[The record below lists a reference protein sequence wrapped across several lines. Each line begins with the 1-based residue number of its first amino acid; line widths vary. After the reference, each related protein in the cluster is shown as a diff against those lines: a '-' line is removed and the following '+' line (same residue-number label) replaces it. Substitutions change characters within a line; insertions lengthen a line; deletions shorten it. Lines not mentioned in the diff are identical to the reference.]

1 MLKNKKI
8 RTKLD
13 VAFIGILLFVVLLS
27 IYQMKSMEDI
37 SNEYENVIDEYKDT
51 QIEIAEM
58 KAEYLKAQNGVMQLT
73 DGKKKTQEEA
83 AAIQKDLT
91 ETSENISSYV
101 ESLLSH
107 VSDSSLKDDI
117 EALEELMANEREEVQ
132 KIIGLVQSGQIQQA
146 QEIYNSAFSVS
157 INEGNEKINRLIE
170 ECGDLAEK
178 NIGDAYQYRKKAFWV
193 SVGFTVLLVMIIVTI
208 AVVVVYSICRPLKN
222 LVDAVRKISTGD
234 LTVEIQKKED
244 DEIGELADALSMLL
258 TKNRRAAQIAR
269 DISNGDLSMVVKP
282 ESDADVLGVAFKYLV
297 DENNKTLTN
306 IRTSASQVNT
316 GSAQVA
322 SASQSLAQG
331 STQQASA
338 LEQVTA
344 SINDIT
350 VKTGYNAE
358 NASKAN
364 ELIQGTSENAKEGQ
378 IQMSNMV

>member
-132 KIIGLVQSGQIQQA
+132 KIIGLVQSGQVQQA

-193 SVGFTVLLVMIIVTI
+193 SVGFTVLLVMIIITI
-208 AVVVVYSICRPLKN
+208 AVVVAYSICRPLKN

-258 TKNRRAAQIAR
+258 TKNR
-269 DISNGDLSMVVKP
+269 
-282 ESDADVLGVAFKYLV
+282 
-297 DENNKTLTN
+297 
-306 IRTSASQVNT
+306 
-316 GSAQVA
+316 
-322 SASQSLAQG
+322 
-331 STQQASA
+331 
-338 LEQVTA
+338 
-344 SINDIT
+344 
-350 VKTGYNAE
+350 
-358 NASKAN
+358 
-364 ELIQGTSENAKEGQ
+364 
-378 IQMSNMV
+378 